1 MTFSLRLALL
11 AGFGVACNSPVP
23 AQSAAARNVV
33 VSDEPAPSSYV
44 RLKELSVKSGSGCGV
59 LGKAGSREGAEAQLR
74 EDAAKLGASYVQLTR
89 AQAPRPNH
97 QCLEHEHQLSGVAY
111 AKRGA
116 ATPVA
121 PPPPPPPALAVARV
135 CVPGATQAC
144 LGPGACSGAQACRDD
159 GAGFLP
165 CHCGA
170 AAH

>member
-11 AGFGVACNSPVP
+11 AGFAAACNSPLS
-23 AQSAAARNVV
+23 AQSAASRNVV
-33 VSDEPAPSSYV
+33 VSDEPAPSGYV
-44 RLKELSVKSGSGCGV
+44 RLKELSVKSGRGCGV

-74 EDAAKLGASYVQLTR
+74 GDAAKLGASYVQLTQV
-89 AQAPRPNH
+89 QAPRPNH
-97 QCLEHEHQLSGVAY
+97 QCLEHEHQLRGVAY
-111 AKRGA
+111 AQPGA

-121 PPPPPPPALAVARV
+121 SAPAPALAVARS

-159 GAGFLP
+159 GEGFLP
-165 CHCGA
+165 CDCGD